1 MPSIELSAPARVDGR
16 PVSPQSLWLLLRLWL
31 VATGADPHS
40 PGWLRAAEVREHFA
54 RARSNPR
61 MLVSRAFTDFDRWSV
76 RVGWGTQV
84 DRPLSMLSRAGRS
97 RGPFWLA
104 PGEVERIRITLDGQ
118 SATTDDV
125 RQWLGISAPMPVDTL
140 TWDGGPDAA
149 YWHAWAGA
157 KADMHRGRL
166 MVAGGEGALSGYRR
180 AQALADDAYGA
191 ALALVQQAMVW
202 RRAGNADAA
211 RAVLSELDTQWHDVQ
226 APEHAWLG
234 AMAAIVSAW
243 CAYADRNIL
252 VARQILREASTD
264 ARWALLFQHHPRVRC
279 EASNLL
285 ALIHRAEALDEVGE
299 PAERQQSA
307 RQAIAHYR
315 QALALACESELFDAA
330 ASTASNLGWSLWL
343 FRRNGLCPRL
353 ARTERPLRWIALAD
367 ALTEQHGLGGGS
379 WNTIYLL
386 RMVRDGGPPD
396 LHPDYASF
404 RRWPVSAPA
413 QVAREIEP
421 MRFAFRA
428 RTWLEIATNQLAE
441 VDAGRIQVDA
451 LQRVNLLLEVAW
463 YEAHQG
469 DLARAGQAAARLRRR
484 LRELMPVDREFFRA
498 ALRRLPEV
506 GRT

>member
-1 MPSIELSAPARVDGR
+1 MPSIELSAPVRLDGR
-16 PVSPQSLWLLLRLWL
+16 PVSPQSLWLLLRLWV
-31 VATGADPHS
+31 VASGADPHS
-40 PGWLRAAEVREHFA
+40 PGWLRAADVREHFA

-61 MLVSRAFTDFDRWSV
+61 MLVSRAFADFGRWGI
-76 RVGWGTQV
+76 RVGWGTQL
-84 DRPLSMLSRAGRS
+84 DRPLSMLSLAGRS

-104 PGEVERIRITLDGQ
+104 PGEAERIRIMLDGR
-118 SATTDDV
+118 AAAVADV
-125 RQWLGISAPMPVDTL
+125 LQWLDLPGPTPADATA
-140 TWDGGPDAA
+140 TGDGPDAA

-157 KADMHRGRL
+157 KADMQRGRL
-166 MVAGGEGALSGYRR
+166 MVAGGEGALSGYRT
-180 AQALADDAYGA
+180 AQALAGDAYGA

-211 RAVLSELDTQWHDVQ
+211 RAVLAELDAQWHDVQ

-243 CAYADRNIL
+243 CAYADRSVL

-285 ALIHRAEALDEVGE
+285 ALIHRAEALDDTAA
-299 PAERQQSA
+299 PAERQPSA
-307 RQAIAHYR
+307 AQAVAHYR

-343 FRRNGLCPRL
+343 FRRSGLCPVPSRS
-353 ARTERPLRWIALAD
+353 ERPLRWIALAD
-367 ALTEQHGLGGGS
+367 ALSRQHGLGGGS

-396 LHPDYASF
+396 AHPELAAF
-404 RRWPVSAPA
+404 RRWPVTSPA
-413 QVAREIEP
+413 QVAREVKP
-421 MRFAFRA
+421 MQFAHRGD
-428 RTWLEIATNQLAE
+428 TWLAIAGTQLAE

-451 LQRVNLLLEVAW
+451 LQRANLLLEVAW

-469 DLARAGQAAARLRRR
+469 DLARAAQAAARLRRR

-498 ALRRLPEV
+498 ALRRLPEL
-506 GRT
+506 GKA